1 MQNAPKSVLRIID
14 AITSLPKFASIMGS
28 PASGAHNPIMVN
40 GEAEVVESGDTCY
53 LSGDIENPKNVESC
67 TLRMPMTGRLAI
79 NKADAYKDASKDA
92 RSRLQGRRSKGSPT
106 NQCTHSTIFMAG
118 MLIIRRVSAVRF
130 LTLGG
135 ASRESSKSSVTTKTD
150 ASCMLRTEVL
160 VRILVCV
167 GNCCKVILELS
178 TTTSR
183 QRFATV
189 SPRHSPT

>member
-1 MQNAPKSVLRIID
+1 LHDGASFSSRLLIEPSNLVARGATMQNAPKSVLRIID

-92 RSRLQGRRSKGSPT
+92 RSRLQGRRSKGSMYSY
-106 NQCTHSTIFMAG
+106 STIFMAG
-118 MLIIRRVSAVRF
+118 CL
-130 LTLGG
+130 
-135 ASRESSKSSVTTKTD
+135 
-150 ASCMLRTEVL
+150 
-160 VRILVCV
+160 
-167 GNCCKVILELS
+167 
-178 TTTSR
+178 
-183 QRFATV
+183 
-189 SPRHSPT
+189 